1 MAKIVQT
8 DCKNKVLFQ
17 MVSELKTTL
26 HIKELRQ
33 KTNIDKF
40 QSLLAILD
48 HADSRSSAEATF

>member
-1 MAKIVQT
+1 
-8 DCKNKVLFQ
+8 

-33 KTNIDKF
+33 KTNIDNF